1 MEGRV
6 SVSFCF
12 GFKATVF
19 ISERTPGKCETM
31 NKYSNGNG
39 FSSKDS
45 LNKDFSNGKPLAPA
59 PTIDVEATG
68 KNIKKLCKEKHLSC
82 QALGEILKLSPQA
95 VSKMWTGK
103 NLLNIEHMV
112 QLATILEISLDQMFI
127 ISQQGAAYTKQRCDC
142 KAKFGDADYMDD
154 RAEDYL
160 WDTGSGDIEDAVSP
174 SSQASAAKVQ
184 KKDTNL
190 THGFFSWRE

>member
-1 MEGRV
+1 
-6 SVSFCF
+6 
-12 GFKATVF
+12 
-19 ISERTPGKCETM
+19 
-31 NKYSNGNG
+31 
-39 FSSKDS
+39 
-45 LNKDFSNGKPLAPA
+45 
-59 PTIDVEATG
+59 
-68 KNIKKLCKEKHLSC
+68 
-82 QALGEILKLSPQA
+82 
-95 VSKMWTGK
+95 MWTGK

-127 ISQQGAAYTKQRCDC
+127 ISRQGAAYTKQRCDC
-142 KAKFGDADYMDD
+142 KVKFGDADYMDD

-160 WDTGSGDIEDAVSP
+160 WDTGSGDIEDVVSP

>member
-1 MEGRV
+1 
-6 SVSFCF
+6 
-12 GFKATVF
+12 
-19 ISERTPGKCETM
+19 M
-31 NKYSNGNG
+31 NKYSNGNS

-45 LNKDFSNGKPLAPA
+45 LNKDFSNGKPVAPA
-59 PTIDVEATG
+59 PTIDVESTG

-127 ISQQGAAYTKQRCDC
+127 ISRQGAAYTKQRCD
-142 KAKFGDADYMDD
+142 
-154 RAEDYL
+154 
-160 WDTGSGDIEDAVSP
+160 
-174 SSQASAAKVQ
+174 
-184 KKDTNL
+184 
-190 THGFFSWRE
+190 